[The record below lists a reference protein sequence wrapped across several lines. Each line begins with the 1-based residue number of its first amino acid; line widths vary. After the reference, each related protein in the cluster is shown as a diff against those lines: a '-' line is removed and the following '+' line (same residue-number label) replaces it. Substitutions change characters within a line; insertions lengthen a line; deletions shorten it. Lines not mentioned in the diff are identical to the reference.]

1 MHLPSD
7 VTDRLFTPRT
17 ALYANLALVF
27 TGSFL
32 AMFGM
37 IDLFTGVIIVAIG
50 LAGTAISLV
59 GRSSEADGHEDA
71 ESDGS

>member
-7 VTDRLFTPRT
+7 VLSQLFTPRT

-37 IDLFTGVIIVAIG
+37 IDVLSGAIIVAIG

-59 GRSSEADGHEDA
+59 GRSAEPVTDEEADE
-71 ESDGS
+71 DGS